1 MLTKPNPA
9 STTLYSAPQEM
20 ESHAVRFIMAHKS
33 IEGDVL
39 EVDLMSCQK
48 KFSIST
54 LVKPCQPCLTGAWFY
69 MI

>member
-39 EVDLMSCQK
+39 EVDFDELPEE
-48 KFSIST
+48 I
-54 LVKPCQPCLTGAWFY
+54 LDLNPC
-69 MI
+69 